1 MSNRVFLQIADIT
14 CSIASADPSVEL
26 RIEGATQ
33 SFFVPEI
40 DPDITIEAR
49 WSDLSGNK
57 YEGPKLFDSGALWQ
71 LHQVDGV
78 FVFSFTSQVFG
89 PIPYKVALLKKD
101 FSTGEVLLHRPYFH
115 ADQSLY
121 PLGYPLDELLFTN
134 FLALGK
140 GTEVHACGV
149 MDSQGRGHLF
159 VGQST
164 AGKTTMARLWE
175 NQPEVKVLS
184 DDRIILRRMGS
195 KIWMYGTPWHGEAM
209 LASPSR
215 APLTAVYFLEK
226 GKKNKLVAQKASDSI
241 SRLFTCSF
249 PPFYNRDALDF
260 TLTFLEDVVKNV
272 PCSELKFTP
281 DKKVVEFIKGELHL
295 RTGPSDLKD
304 RSFGS

>member
-1 MSNRVFLQIADIT
+1 MQIADIT